1 MILIKA
7 ANIIDGT
14 GKPAYRADILIKG
27 GLISAIGNFSPKTAS
42 VVIDGLGRTVTP
54 GFIDA
59 HSDSDHYLTL
69 LSDPQQ
75 EDSVRQ
81 GVTTIIGG
89 HCGSSLAPL
98 FYGSLKSIRKWG
110 DPDTVNVDWHTVKEF
125 RAMLRTRGIGVNF
138 ATLIGHST
146 VRRDLIG
153 ESFRDLTDP
162 ELDVFLATI
171 RKGMNDGARGLS
183 TGLGYV
189 HASHVSYAE
198 VRKLVSVAQKLGG
211 VYTTHLRNEREGV
224 AESVREVLAVAKDTG
239 ARTVISH
246 LRPFRGNEN
255 EFRRALAAI
264 DQGPSGAYFDVSPF
278 AFSILPLYTLL
289 PDWAQY
295 GGFEE
300 MLALLYDDLQRPRIL
315 AELKA
320 SAADLASYRIV
331 DAKGAGALVG
341 KTLKDFAGS
350 RDLSSIP
357 EALLALMERTRMKG
371 LLEAENIDGSLLND
385 LLFHPKAL
393 IGSNAASF
401 GEIRSG
407 IRTER
412 STQTFSR
419 FLELAHERGVSPED
433 AIARLT
439 SVPAKAFGLEKR
451 GVITEGAAADIVIHK
466 DAAIEHVLVNGSFV
480 LRDKQTLREL
490 PGTFV

>member
-27 GLISAIGNFSPKTAS
+27 GSISAIGNFSPKTAS

-54 GFIDA
+54 GFIDV

-69 LSDPQQ
+69 LNDPGQ
-75 EDSVRQ
+75 EDSIRQ

-110 DPDTVNVDWHTVKEF
+110 DPDTVNVDWHTVREF
-125 RAMLRTRGIGVNF
+125 RGLLKKRGIGVNF

-153 ESFRDLTDP
+153 DAIRDLTDP

-171 RKGMNDGARGLS
+171 RKAMHEGARGLS
-183 TGLGYV
+183 TGLGSV
-189 HASHVSYAE
+189 HAIHVSYSE
-198 VRKLVSVAQKLGG
+198 VRKLVSVIAKLGG
-211 VYTTHLRNEREGV
+211 VYATHLRSERDGI

-246 LRPFRGNEN
+246 LRPFRGNED
-255 EFRRALAAI
+255 EFRRALAVI
-264 DQGPSGAYFDVSPF
+264 DQAPAGTYFDVSPF
-278 AFSILPLYTLL
+278 AFSILPFYTLL

-300 MLALLYDDLQRPRIL
+300 MLGLLYDDLQRPRIL

-320 SAADLASYRIV
+320 SVSDLAAYRIV
-331 DAKGAGALVG
+331 DAKGAPSVIGQ
-341 KTLKDFAGS
+341 TLKEFAES
-350 RDLSSIP
+350 RNLSV
-357 EALLALMERTRMKG
+357 LDGFVALMKRTKMKG
-371 LLEAENIDGSLLND
+371 MLQAQNIDEPMLTE
-385 LLFHPKAL
+385 LLFHSKAL

-407 IRTER
+407 VRTDR

-419 FLELAHERGVSPED
+419 FLELARQRGLAPEES
-433 AIARLT
+433 IARLT

-451 GVITEGAAADIVIHK
+451 GVIAEGAAADLVITK

-480 LRDKQTLREL
+480 MRDQQIVHEL
-490 PGTFV
+490 PGALV